1 MTTAYIIACSARK
14 SRLLESGSRL
24 PAREAYMGQAF
35 RFSREAVER
44 RGAPYFILSAH
55 YGLLAPDSVI
65 ENYNV
70 KMSPLSPDDQWDTC
84 FDNVT
89 DDQLHQLRGADR
101 VVVLGSRLYADAAGV
116 LLGRPV
122 EAPLAGLP
130 IGRMLNALRVGMW
143 DSLPKQ
149 WKEAA

>member
-1 MTTAYIIACSARK
+1 MSTVFIIACSARK

-55 YGLLAPDSVI
+55 YGLLAPDSII

-70 KMSPLSPDDQWDTC
+70 KMTPLNPEDQWDTC

-89 DDQLHQLRGADR
+89 DDQLHQLRTADR

-143 DSLPKQ
+143 DSLPNQ

>member
-1 MTTAYIIACSARK
+1 MTTVYIIACSARK

-70 KMSPLSPDDQWDTC
+70 KMSPLSPADQWDTC

-89 DDQLHQLRGADR
+89 DDQLHQMRGADR

>member
-1 MTTAYIIACSARK
+1 MSTVFIIACSARK

-35 RFSREAVER
+35 RFSRDAVER

-89 DDQLHQLRGADR
+89 DDQLHQLRTADR
-101 VVVLGSRLYADAAGV
+101 VVVLGSRLYANAAGV
-116 LLGRPV
+116 LLGRKV

>member
-1 MTTAYIIACSARK
+1 MTTVYIIACSARK

-89 DDQLHQLRGADR
+89 DDQLHQLRTADR

-116 LLGRPV
+116 LIGRPV

>member
-1 MTTAYIIACSARK
+1 MSTVYVIACSARK
-14 SRLLESGSRL
+14 SRLLESGSRM

-35 RFSREAVER
+35 RFSRDAVER
-44 RGAPYFILSAH
+44 RGQPYFILSAH

-65 ENYNV
+65 KNYNV
-70 KMSPLSPDDQWDTC
+70 KMTPLSPDDQWDTC

-89 DDQLHQLRGADR
+89 DDQLHQLRTADR
-101 VVVLGSRLYADAAGV
+101 VVVLGSRLYADAAAV

>member
-1 MTTAYIIACSARK
+1 
-14 SRLLESGSRL
+14 
-24 PAREAYMGQAF
+24 MGQAF
-35 RFSREAVER
+35 RFSRDAVER
-44 RGAPYFILSAH
+44 RGQPYFILSAH

-89 DDQLHQLRGADR
+89 DEQLHLLRTADR
-101 VVVLGSRLYADAAGV
+101 IIVLGSRLYSDAAAV
-116 LLGRPV
+116 LLGRSV

>member
-1 MTTAYIIACSARK
+1 MTTVYIIACSARK

-35 RFSREAVER
+35 RFSRDAVER

-70 KMSPLSPDDQWDTC
+70 KMSPLSPGDQWDTC

-89 DDQLHQLRGADR
+89 DDQLHQLRAADR
-101 VVVLGSRLYADAAGV
+101 VVVLGSRLYADAAAV
-116 LLGRPV
+116 LLRRPV

>member
-1 MTTAYIIACSARK
+1 MSTVYIIACSARK

-89 DDQLHQLRGADR
+89 DDQLHQLRTADR

-116 LLGRPV
+116 LLGRQV